1 MKITKLLLCLPL
13 LFLTQQLV
21 ASVSISF
28 EFEALRD
35 SSGVPLATETYVVL
49 IADADKDSIFPS
61 ATDLLGAQLSVG
73 EDIQGSRVFFAGTT
87 ITTNN
92 ARFQDNTGSLD
103 SNDLGLTNNNEIS
116 GTKWAVYW
124 FPGLSTAPGASGLQ
138 EGQSYGFYHSDQ
150 IDAQAAAFNATDSMV
165 MPADGNNA
173 TVMYFDTE
181 TDNTTFPSVQ
191 DFTADL
197 SVVPEPSAITVL
209 GMVCL
214 FILLQRRR

>member
-1 MKITKLLLCLPL
+1 MKIAKLLLFLPL
-13 LFLTQQLV
+13 ALLTHQLV

-35 SSGVPLATETYVVL
+35 SSGVPVTTNTYVVL
-49 IADADKDSIFPS
+49 IADTDKDSIFPS
-61 ATDLLGAQLSVG
+61 ASDLLNAQLNVG
-73 EDIQGSRVFFAGTT
+73 EDILGSRVFFTG
-87 ITTNN
+87 TTNN
-92 ARFQDNTGSLD
+92 GILQNNTGSLNG
-103 SNDLGLTNNNEIS
+103 SDLGLTNNSEIG
-116 GTKWAVYW
+116 GTRWAVYW

-150 IDAQAAAFNATDSMV
+150 IDAQAAAYGATHSMV
-165 MPADGNNA
+165 MPGDGDNA
-173 TVMYFDTE
+173 TVLYLDTE
-181 TDNTTFPSVQ
+181 TENTTFPSVQ

-197 SVVPEPSAITVL
+197 TVVPEPSAITVL